1 MSLLKLRR
9 TVDKNTRPMDDVFI
23 DFTMSVDTYIEDSNN
38 KTLAAMIKDYSEYG
52 YLYLYKTSRS
62 LKSDND
68 AKDRMT
74 YMNSIIAEAC
84 REQDIPYFSSTGGYS
99 VIDKAVAYV
108 VDNGIQKDTSYVLG
122 IFEDLQKSKEEQ

>member
-23 DFTMSVDTYIEDSNN
+23 DFTLAVDNYIENSND
-38 KTLAAMIKDYSEYG
+38 KTLADMVKNYSEYG
-52 YLYLYKTSRS
+52 YLYLYNTSRT

-84 REQDIPYFSSTGGYS
+84 REQEIPYFSSTGGYS
-99 VIDKAVAYV
+99 VIDKSVSYV
-108 VDNGIQKDTSYVLG
+108 VDNGIQNDTSYVLD

>member
-23 DFTMSVDTYIEDSNN
+23 DFTLSLDNYIDNSNDR
-38 KTLAAMIKDYSEYG
+38 TLAAVVKNYSEYG

-84 REQDIPYFSSTGGYS
+84 REQEIPYFSSTGGYS
-99 VIDKAVAYV
+99 VIDKAVSYV
-108 VDNGIQKDTSYVLG
+108 VDNGIQNNISYVLE

>member
-23 DFTMSVDTYIEDSNN
+23 DFTLAVDTYIENSND
-38 KTLAAMIKDYSEYG
+38 KTLADMVKNYSEYG
-52 YLYLYKTSRS
+52 YLYLYKTSRT

-84 REQDIPYFSSTGGYS
+84 REQDVPYFSSTGGYS

-108 VDNGIQKDTSYVLG
+108 VDNGIQNNISYVLD
-122 IFEDLQKSKEEQ
+122 IFEELQKSKEEQ

>member
-9 TVDKNTRPMDDVFI
+9 TVDKNTRPMDEVFLDFIVALDKYI
-23 DFTMSVDTYIEDSNN
+23 DNSHKRS
-38 KTLAAMIKDYSEYG
+38 LAAVIKNYSEYG
-52 YLYLYKTSRS
+52 YLYLYKTSRT

-84 REQDIPYFSSTGGYS
+84 REQEIPYFSSTGGYS

-108 VDNGIQKDTSYVLG
+108 VDNGIQKNVSYVLG

>member
-23 DFTMSVDTYIEDSNN
+23 DFTLSVDNYIENSNN
-38 KTLAAMIKDYSEYG
+38 RTLADIIKNYSEYG
-52 YLYLYKTSRS
+52 YLYLYKTSRT

-84 REQDIPYFSSTGGYS
+84 REQEIPYFSSTGGYS

-108 VDNGIQKDTSYVLG
+108 VDNGIQNDIAYVLD
-122 IFEDLQKSKEEQ
+122 IFEDLKKSKEEQ

>member
-9 TVDKNTRPMDDVFI
+9 TVDKNTRPMDEVFL
-23 DFTMSVDTYIEDSNN
+23 DFTMSLDNYIENSNN
-38 KTLAAMIKDYSEYG
+38 ETLAAVVKNYSEYG
-52 YLYLYKTSRS
+52 YLYLYKTSRT

-68 AKDRMT
+68 TKDRMT

-84 REQDIPYFSSTGGYS
+84 REQEIPYFSSTGGYS

-108 VDNGIQKDTSYVLG
+108 VDNGIQKNISYVLG

>member
-9 TVDKNTRPMDDVFI
+9 TVDKNTRPMDEVFL
-23 DFTMSVDTYIEDSNN
+23 DFTMSIDKYIDNSH
-38 KTLAAMIKDYSEYG
+38 KRSLAAVIKNYSEYG
-52 YLYLYKTSRS
+52 YLYLYKTSRT

-84 REQDIPYFSSTGGYS
+84 REQEIPYFSSTGGYS

-108 VDNGIQKDTSYVLG
+108 VDNGIQKNVSYVLG